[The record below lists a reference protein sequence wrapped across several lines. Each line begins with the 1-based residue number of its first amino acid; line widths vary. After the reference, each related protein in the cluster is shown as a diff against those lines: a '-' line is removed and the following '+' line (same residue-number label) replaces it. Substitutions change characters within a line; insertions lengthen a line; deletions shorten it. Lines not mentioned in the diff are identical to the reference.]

1 MTITM
6 HRSFGRS
13 ATSALALIGLSSSAA
28 FAQTATV
35 EEIIVTAS
43 KRAENIQAVASSV
56 SVLGT
61 EDLERLH
68 AAQLSDYAG
77 YVPGLIVNSNG
88 TPGQST
94 LILRGIAP
102 LGDSAAVAT
111 YIDDSP
117 LGASDGH
124 SKASNFALDLFP
136 YDIQRIEVLRGP
148 QGTLYGASS
157 LGGVMK
163 YVTVAPDPNELAVR
177 FGGEVSGTKA
187 ASSAAWNARASV
199 NVPLIDGK
207 LALMAS
213 YFDKTEPGYVSNG
226 LTGRQDE
233 NSNDVN
239 GGRMAMLW
247 NVNADLSVKLSAMF
261 QNIDSDDNS
270 TMALDPSTLRPI
282 YADLSSAHLLPQPYE
297 QRLRFYSAT
306 INWDLDW
313 ADFVSASSYSDN
325 RNRRDQDL
333 SAQLGPLF
341 PLFGL
346 APGLV
351 PYQGNLS
358 LEKVTQEFRL
368 VSSTGG
374 SFEWLVGAFFTDED
388 SVNDQTVG
396 ALDTSQTPLPAP
408 LNPLGVSSQRTK
420 YREYAAFSELT
431 YKLTESFSVTAG
443 LRGAHNSQDFTFLSS
458 GLLGGPPTDGSSDE
472 DSILYS
478 FSPRLFLSDE
488 TMIYF
493 RAANGYRPG
502 GPNGTLPGLNIP
514 PTVDADTT
522 DNYEL
527 GLKAQLAGSVVANVS
542 LFRID
547 WNDIQLVTNDVV
559 SYTANGG
566 AARSQGAE
574 LTIDYVPVAGLSLGL
589 NGAFTDA
596 ELTQD
601 AAAID
606 GRDGDRLPGVPRWSA
621 AATARYSWSVLGNW
635 TAQTGLGYRYVGDT
649 VSAASSSA
657 AVVRAPSYE
666 SLDLDARL
674 TNANWTLSLFAKNV
688 TDERGF
694 LAPMFNGDAQVDTA
708 FIRPRT
714 LGLSVDWSF

>member
-1 MTITM
+1 
-6 HRSFGRS
+6 HGSFSRS
-13 ATSALALIGLSSSAA
+13 AVSALVLAGLGSSAA
-28 FAQTATV
+28 FAQTAPLSAV
-35 EEIIVTAS
+35 EEVIVTAS
-43 KRAENIQAVASSV
+43 KRAENIQTVASSV
-56 SVLGT
+56 SVLGA
-61 EDLERLH
+61 EDLATLH
-68 AAQLSDYAG
+68 AGQLSDYAG

-157 LGGVMK
+157 LGGVLK
-163 YVTVAPDPNELAVR
+163 YVTVAPDPSKLAVR
-177 FGGEVSGTKA
+177 FGAEVSDIEG
-187 ASSAAWNARASV
+187 ASDAAWNARASV
-199 NVPLIDGK
+199 NVPLIEDK

-226 LTGRQDE
+226 VTGRQDE

-239 GGRMAMLW
+239 GGRVAVLW
-247 NVNADLSVKLSAMF
+247 NVSSNLTVKLSAMF

-270 TMALDPSTLRPI
+270 TMALDPATLEPI
-282 YADLSSAHLLPQPYE
+282 YGDLTSAHLLPQPYE

-306 INWDLDW
+306 INWTLDW
-313 ADFVSASSYSDN
+313 ADFVSASSYSEN
-325 RNRRDQDL
+325 RNHRDQDL
-333 SAQLGPLF
+333 SGQLGPLF

-346 APGLV
+346 PPGLV
-351 PYQGNLS
+351 PYEGRLS
-358 LEKVTQEFRL
+358 LEKITQEFRL
-368 VSSTGG
+368 VSRPGE
-374 SFEWLVGAFFTDED
+374 SFDWLVGAFFTDED
-388 SVNDQTVG
+388 SVNDQTLH
-396 ALDTSQTPLPAP
+396 ALDSSQTPLPFP
-408 LNPLGVSSQRTK
+408 FDPLGVSSQQTK
-420 YREYAAFSELT
+420 YREYALFGELT
-431 YKLTESFSVTAG
+431 YKFSDAFSVTAG
-443 LRGAHNSQDFTFLSS
+443 LRGAHNAQDFKFISG
-458 GLLGGPPTDGSSDE
+458 GLLGGPPTGGESDE
-472 DSILYS
+472 DSLLYS
-478 FSPRLFLSDE
+478 FSPRLFLSE
-488 TMIYF
+488 KTMIYF

-502 GPNGTLPGLNIP
+502 GPNGVLPGLNIP
-514 PTVDADTT
+514 PSVDADTT

-527 GLKAQLAGSVVANVS
+527 GLKTELAGNLIANISV
-542 LFRID
+542 FRVD

-559 SYTANGG
+559 NYTANGG

-574 LTIDYVPVAGLSLGL
+574 LTIDYSPIAGLSLGL

-606 GRDGDRLPGVPRWSA
+606 GLDGDRLPGVPRWSGS
-621 AATARYSWSVLGNW
+621 ATARYSKTVLGSW
-635 TAQTGLGYRYVGDT
+635 TAQVGLGYRYVGET
-649 VSAASSSA
+649 LSGVSSSS
-657 AVVRAPSYE
+657 AVVRAPSYK

-674 TNANWTLSLFAKNV
+674 MNANWTVSVFAKNV
-688 TDERGF
+688 TDERG
-694 LAPMFNGDAQVDTA
+694 LIAPTFNGDAQVDTA

-714 LGLSVDWSF
+714 IGLAVDWSF